1 MQSYITLENVCQ
13 KFKSEE
19 VLKNVSVGF
28 QKGNIYGI
36 VGKNGSGKTLLFK
49 TIVGFIRPTSGHVC
63 VDQKEIGVD
72 VDFVENVGLII
83 ETPGFLSQYTA
94 YKNLLYLADIRKKI
108 TGQQVID
115 AINRVGLDAAN
126 RKKVRNYSLGM
137 RQRLAISQEIMEEP
151 ELIVLDEP
159 MNGLDREGIKLVK
172 ELLQELREKGKTI
185 LLSSHYAE
193 DVDICDMVYEMEH
206 GELREHKRNSI
217 G

>member
-1 MQSYITLENVCQ
+1 MQSYITLENVCK

-137 RQRLAISQEIMEEP
+137 RQRLAIAQAIMEEP
-151 ELIVLDEP
+151 ELIVLD
-159 MNGLDREGIKLVK
+159 VK
-172 ELLQELREKGKTI
+172 WSTVLIVYRVHSVQKESEKRTAYTKGTKKC
-185 LLSSHYAE
+185 
-193 DVDICDMVYEMEH
+193 V
-206 GELREHKRNSI
+206 
-217 G
+217 